1 MATLYKY
8 EENFINDIIISIF
21 NKHNYVIG
29 KELTNDLFDVLE
41 EFITEIYLQNNVT
54 KVDIDKY
61 LLFYVKQKGI
71 EVKFVPKN
79 FICALWLAQIFPIQY
94 DLIAKHE
101 MFNHNGFEYSFD
113 SKNKKLIK
121 DGK

>member
-1 MATLYKY
+1 MATAYKY
-8 EENFINDIIISIF
+8 EENLMNDVIISIF
-21 NKHNYVIG
+21 HKHRYIVG
-29 KELTNDLFDVLE
+29 SGLTNDLFDILE
-41 EFITEIYLQNNVT
+41 QFITEIYLQNNVT

-61 LLFYVKQKGI
+61 LLFDVKQKGI

-94 DLIAKHE
+94 DLIAKHG

-113 SKNKKLIK
+113 SKNNKLIK
-121 DGK
+121 K